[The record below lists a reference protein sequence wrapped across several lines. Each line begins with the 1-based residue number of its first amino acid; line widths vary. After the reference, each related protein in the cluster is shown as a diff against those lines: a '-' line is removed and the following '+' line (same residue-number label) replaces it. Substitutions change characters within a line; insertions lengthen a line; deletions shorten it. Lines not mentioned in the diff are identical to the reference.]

1 MTGYKTKGANEMIS
15 DAEIQRIA
23 NEASYRRGCRYQK
36 NGAVTV
42 TKRDVG
48 KGEAYFEAEVEGSG
62 PFAYFVTASIAGN
75 RVVSHYC
82 DCPAADLYDGACKHV
97 VALLKEIQSMEISK
111 PKHGGSALSEN
122 ARKLF
127 AAYAPET
134 ARLEKS
140 APLRLVPKF
149 CVGFEYRSQTIWLE
163 FRIGREKLYVL
174 RSIQDFLRSVKSGS
188 PTVFGKDLT
197 VSPAGISFENGVSAR
212 LWEMLCDAYRDE
224 ESMYTY
230 SAYFRSPAIQ
240 TVFSGKRLKLS
251 PSLLGR
257 FCAAMGNEKFSL
269 EVEGYRTMEG
279 GVAEE
284 APELSVEVED
294 RNGSGHLEI
303 TTDGIILN
311 LTNDGEWVLHDGIIC
326 HVPKERRR
334 ALMRFLAAF
343 DGTRSIDVG
352 ASGMADFFSQVL
364 PQMRKA
370 AAVHVAHSFTDRYK
384 MLPLEAEAR
393 LDYLGDGVAIEMAFR
408 YGEISFNPAKD
419 AQKKPA
425 PNTAGLIRDAEA
437 EREILSLLEAWGF
450 SREDGRFV
458 QPAEERAYDFL
469 RDGVQELSKLA
480 DVLYS
485 DSFTRC
491 PVQTMPP
498 VTLGVSVNQDSLL
511 ELTFSGG
518 DFDFDELIE
527 ILRSYRLKRRYHRLK
542 DNTFLS
548 LDGEGLSALS
558 DFAEETGLTKRKGGK
573 AELPLADALYIDT
586 LAKETN
592 GLRLSVGKGFRA
604 LVRDILNPAEAER
617 ETPEEV
623 AGVLRDYQET
633 GYRWLSSLAAHGLG
647 GILADDM
654 GLGKTLQTI
663 AFLLS
668 RRGPD
673 TPPALVVTP
682 TSLIYGWLDEI
693 ARFAP
698 NLRAV
703 AVAGTKPQRETMLS
717 DAFADGA
724 DVVVTTYATLR
735 IDVESY
741 AKRRFSCAI
750 LDEAQHIKNPTTKA
764 AKAVKRIQADCR
776 FALTGT
782 PIENTLTELWS
793 IFDFLL
799 PAYLGSHKTFHQKY
813 ETGIVKD
820 GDAGKTDNLRRH
832 IAPFILRRLKRDV
845 LTELPDKTE
854 SRLINEM
861 TPEQEKVYKAYF
873 AQSRKELAKELKNR
887 GFDASRIKILALL
900 TRLRQIACD
909 PALFLENYDGGS
921 GKLDLLEELVGDAVA
936 GGHRIL
942 IFSQFTAMLHRIR
955 ERLAAAGHECEYLD
969 GQTPAAERLR
979 LVKEFNAG
987 TKPVFL
993 ISLKAG
999 GTGLNLTGADM
1010 VIHYDP
1016 WWNPAVE
1023 EQATDRAYRIGQMNK
1038 VQVVKLV
1045 TKDTIEEKIFALQEQ
1060 KKALIDKMIQP
1071 GESFLSKLTEAE
1083 IRALFE

>member
-1 MTGYKTKGANEMIS
+1 MIS

-23 NEASYRRGCRYQK
+23 NEASYRRGCRYQRD
-36 NGAVTV
+36 GAVDV
-42 TKRDVG
+42 TRRDDG
-48 KGEAYFEAEVEGSG
+48 KDTTYYEAEVEGSG
-62 PFAYFVTASIAGN
+62 PFAYFVTARVAGN
-75 RVVSHYC
+75 RVVSYSC

-97 VALLKEIQSMEISK
+97 VALLKEIQSTET
-111 PKHGGSALSEN
+111 PQPRHGDSALSDG

-127 AAYAPET
+127 AAFAPEM
-134 ARLEKS
+134 ARTEAA

-149 CVGFEYRSQTIWLE
+149 CVGFEYHSQTMWLE

-174 RSIQDFLRSVKSGS
+174 RSIQDFLRQMDSGA
-188 PTVFGKDLT
+188 PMVFGKDLT
-197 VSPAGISFENGVSAR
+197 VSPAGLCFEDGVSSR
-212 LWEMLCDAYRDE
+212 LWELLRDVYRDE

-230 SAYFRSPAIQ
+230 SAFFRSPAFQ

-257 FCAAMGNEKFSL
+257 FCAAMGDESFTV
-269 EVEGYRTMEG
+269 EVEGYKSTEG
-279 GVAEE
+279 MFSES
-284 APELSVEVED
+284 APEIAVDLED
-294 RNGSGHLEI
+294 RNGSGRLEI
-303 TTDGIILN
+303 TTEGLVLN
-311 LTNDGEWVLHDGIIC
+311 LTSDGEWFLQNGLIC
-326 HVPKERRR
+326 HVPKERRD
-334 ALMRFLAAF
+334 ALMRFMAAF
-343 DGTRSIDVG
+343 GDTKAVDIDK
-352 ASGMADFFSQVL
+352 SGMADFFSLVL

-370 AAVHVAHSFTDRYK
+370 VNVHVASSFAERYK

-393 LDYLGDGVAIEMAFR
+393 LDYLGDGVSIEMTFR
-408 YGEISFNPAKD
+408 YGEISFNPA
-419 AQKKPA
+419 AETQKKPA
-425 PNTAGLIRDAEA
+425 PGMTGLIRDAET
-437 EREILSLLEAWGF
+437 ERAILSLLDAWGF
-450 SREDGRFV
+450 AQEDGRFV
-458 QPAEERAYDFL
+458 QPEEECAYDFL
-469 RDGVQELSKLA
+469 REGLPELSKLA

-485 DSFTRC
+485 ESFTRR
-491 PVQTMPP
+491 PVQSMPP

-527 ILRSYRLKRRYHRLK
+527 ILRSYRLKHRYHRLK

-558 DFAEETGLTKRKGGK
+558 DFAEETGLAKLKGGK
-573 AELPLADALYIDT
+573 AELPLAEALYVDT
-586 LAKETN
+586 LAKETE
-592 GLRLSVGKGFRA
+592 GFRLSVGKGFRA
-604 LVRDILNPAEAER
+604 LVRDIRNPSESER
-617 ETPEEV
+617 EIPPELT
-623 AGVLRDYQET
+623 GVLRDYQAT

-663 AFLLS
+663 AFLLA

-693 ARFAP
+693 ARFTP
-698 NLRAV
+698 ELRAV
-703 AVAGTKPQRETMLS
+703 AVAGTKAQREEILR
-717 DAFADGA
+717 DAMNKGK
-724 DVVVTTYATLR
+724 DVVITTYATLR
-735 IDVESY
+735 NDMEFY
-741 AKRRFSCAI
+741 EKCRFSCAI

-764 AKAVKRIQADCR
+764 AKAVKRIKADCR

-799 PAYLGSHKTFHQKY
+799 PAYLGSHKNFHQKY
-813 ETGIVKD
+813 EKGIVKD
-820 GDAGKTDNLRRH
+820 GDAAKTDTLRRH

-854 SRLINEM
+854 SRLTNEM

-873 AQSRKELAKELKNR
+873 AQSRKELANELQNR

-921 GKLDLLEELVGDAVA
+921 GKLDQLEELVGDAVA
-936 GGHRIL
+936 GGHRLL
-942 IFSQFTAMLHRIR
+942 IFSQFTSMLHRIR
-955 ERLAAAGHECEYLD
+955 ERLAAVGHDCEYLD

>member
-1 MTGYKTKGANEMIS
+1 MEIVT
-15 DAEIQRIA
+15 DAEIRRVA
-23 NEASYRRGCRYQK
+23 NEASYRRGCAYQRD
-36 NGAVTV
+36 GAVTI

-48 KGEAYFEAEVEGSG
+48 RGSFDYEAEVRGSG
-62 PFAYFVTASIAGN
+62 PFAYFVTARIAGGLVL
-75 RVVSHYC
+75 RHSC
-82 DCPAADLYDGACKHV
+82 DCPAAGLYEGVCKHV
-97 VALLKEIQSMEISK
+97 VALLKEIQA
-111 PKHGGSALSEN
+111 HGLSEKRGKSSALSEG
-122 ARKLF
+122 AKRLF
-127 AAYAPET
+127 AVYERRERKPEPP
-134 ARLEKS
+134 A

-149 CVGFEYRSQTIWLE
+149 CVGFEYGAPTAWLE
-163 FRIGREKLYVL
+163 FRIGRERLYVL
-174 RSIQDFLRSVKSGS
+174 RSVLDFLRQAEGTTAV
-188 PTVFGKDLT
+188 VFGKDLE
-197 VSPAGISFENGVSAR
+197 VVPSSAVFEEGVSAA
-212 LWEMLCDAYRDE
+212 LWSMLRSAYRDE
-224 ESMYTY
+224 ESLHTY
-230 SAYFRSPAIQ
+230 SAYFRIQNGQ
-240 TVFSGKRLKLS
+240 TVFSGKRFKLS
-251 PSLLGR
+251 PSHLAR
-257 FCAAMGNEKFSL
+257 FCRIMEGKSFTVD
-269 EVEGYRTMEG
+269 VEGFDAAAG
-279 GVAEE
+279 GVSDG
-284 APELSVEVED
+284 APDVVVRVED
-294 RNGSGHLEI
+294 RDGNGRIALG
-303 TTDGIILN
+303 TDGLLLP
-311 LTNDGEWVLHDGIIC
+311 LTEDCEWVLHDMLIC
-326 HVPKERRR
+326 HVPPETREPFRQ
-334 ALMRFLAAF
+334 LAEVF
-343 DGTRSIDVG
+343 SDQPWIEVDK
-352 ASGMADFFSQVL
+352 SGMADFFSLVL
-364 PQMRKA
+364 PQMKKA
-370 AAVHVAHSFTDRYK
+370 AEVRVDHSFTERYQ

-393 LDYLGDGVAIEMAFR
+393 IDYLGDGVTVELSFR
-408 YGEISFNPAKD
+408 YGETAFNPAKFLPK
-419 AQKKPA
+419 ARK
-425 PNTAGLIRDAEA
+425 TAASKMAALIRDAET
-437 EREILSLLEAWGF
+437 ERTILALLERWGF
-450 SREDGRFV
+450 RAEDGRFV
-458 QPAEERAYDFL
+458 QPEEERAYDFL
-469 RDGVQELSKLA
+469 RDGVQELSKVA

-485 DSFTRC
+485 ESFMRR

-527 ILRSYRLKRRYHRLK
+527 ILRSYRLKRRYHRLR
-542 DNTFLS
+542 DHTFLT
-548 LDGEGLSALS
+548 LGGAALSALA
-558 DFAEETGLTKRKGGK
+558 DFAEETGLEKLRGGK
-573 AELPLADALYIDT
+573 AELPLAEALYVDT
-586 LAKETN
+586 LAKETE
-592 GLRLSVGKGFRA
+592 GFRLSVGKGFRS
-604 LVRDILNPAEAER
+604 LVRDIRNPAEAER
-617 ETPEEV
+617 EIPPELS
-623 AGVLRDYQET
+623 GVLRDYQAT

-663 AFLLS
+663 AFLLA

-673 TPPALVVTP
+673 TLPALVVTP

-698 NLRAV
+698 ELRAV
-703 AVAGTKPQRETMLS
+703 AVAGSKPQREAILTN
-717 DAFADGA
+717 AFDEGA
-724 DVVVTTYATLR
+724 DVVVTTYAALR
-735 IDVESY
+735 IDAESY

-799 PAYLGSHKTFHQKY
+799 PGYLGGHKTFRQKY
-813 ETGIVKD
+813 ETGIVRD
-820 GDAGKTDNLRRH
+820 GDADKTDNLRRH

-854 SRLINEM
+854 SRLMNEM

-873 AQSRKELAKELKNR
+873 AQSRKELAAELKNR

-921 GKLDLLEELVGDAVA
+921 GKLDLLEELATEAAA
-936 GGHRIL
+936 GGHRML
-942 IFSQFTAMLHRIR
+942 IFSQFTAMLRRIWD
-955 ERLAAAGHECEYLD
+955 RLAAAGLECDYLD
-969 GQTPAAERLR
+969 GSTPAAERLR
-979 LVKEFNAG
+979 LVKAFNAG

-999 GTGLNLTGADM
+999 GTGLNLIGADM

-1023 EQATDRAYRIGQMNK
+1023 EQAADRAYRIGQMNK

>member
-1 MTGYKTKGANEMIS
+1 MVS

-23 NEASYRRGCRYQK
+23 NEASYRRGCRYQRD
-36 NGAVTV
+36 GAVTV
-42 TKRDVG
+42 MTRDVD

-62 PFAYFVTASIAGN
+62 PFAYFVTVRIVGGLV
-75 RVVSHYC
+75 RDYYC
-82 DCPAADLYDGACKHV
+82 DCPAAELYDGACKHV
-97 VALLKEIQSMEISK
+97 VALLKEIQKTERAHRGKGHQSHEKKLSNE
-111 PKHGGSALSEN
+111 AL
-122 ARKLF
+122 RLF
-127 AAYAPET
+127 EVYAPEKT
-134 ARLEKS
+134 KPRLAE

-149 CVGFEYRSQTIWLE
+149 CFGLAYNALTMWLE

-174 RSIQDFLRSVKSGS
+174 RSVLDFLRQMETDVPMVMGKGLTID
-188 PTVFGKDLT
+188 PATMVFAEGT
-197 VSPAGISFENGVSAR
+197 SAR
-212 LWEMLCDAYRDE
+212 LWKLLRDAYRDE
-224 ESMYTY
+224 QSMYSY
-230 SAYFRSPAIQ
+230 NMYFHTQAAQAI
-240 TVFSGKRLKLS
+240 FSGKRFKLS
-251 PSLLGR
+251 PSHFAR
-257 FCAAMGNEKFSL
+257 FCEIMAGETF
-269 EVEGYRTMEG
+269 EVQQDGYKGVEG
-279 GVAEE
+279 GVVEG
-284 APELSVEVED
+284 APNAVITLED
-294 RNGSGHLEI
+294 QNGSGIL
-303 TTDGIILN
+303 TVSMGKFLLN
-311 LTNDGEWVLHDGIIC
+311 LTPDCEWLLNDNRIFHIPEDQRSAFLH
-326 HVPKERRR
+326 
-334 ALMRFLAAF
+334 FLQAF
-343 DGTRSIDVG
+343 GGGWQILIDSS
-352 ASGMADFFSQVL
+352 AMADFFSLVL
-364 PQMRKA
+364 PQIKKIGE
-370 AAVHVAHSFTDRYK
+370 VHVAQSFTDRYK

-393 LDYLGDGVAIEMAFR
+393 IDYLGDGVAVEMAFR
-408 YGEISFNPAKD
+408 YGEISFNPAKESNE
-419 AQKKPA
+419 KPA
-425 PNTAGLIRDAEA
+425 PGAAGLIRDADT
-437 EREILSLLEAWGF
+437 ERDILSLLDGWGF
-450 SREDGRFV
+450 SQEDGRFV
-458 QPAEERAYDFL
+458 QPEEERAYDFL
-469 RDGVQELSKLA
+469 RTGVSELSKLA

-485 DSFTRC
+485 ESFTRR

-498 VTLGVSVNQDSLL
+498 VTLGVSVNQDNLL
-511 ELTFSGG
+511 ELAFSGG

-558 DFAEETGLTKRKGGK
+558 DFAEETGLAKLKGGK
-573 AELPLADALYIDT
+573 AELPLADALYVDT
-586 LAKETN
+586 LAKETE
-592 GLRLSVGKGFRA
+592 GLRLSVGKGFRS
-604 LVRDILNPAEAER
+604 LVRDIRNPAEAER
-617 ETPEEV
+617 EIPEELS
-623 AGVLRDYQET
+623 GVLRDYQAT
-633 GYRWLSSLAAHGLG
+633 GYRWLSSLASHGLG

-663 AFLLS
+663 AFLLA

-698 NLRAV
+698 DLRAV
-703 AVAGTKPQRETMLS
+703 AAAGPKPQREAILEN
-717 DAFADGA
+717 AFADGA

-735 IDVESY
+735 IDVEGY

-764 AKAVKRIQADCR
+764 AKAVKRIRADCR

-799 PAYLGSHKTFHQKY
+799 PAYLGSHKNFHQKY

-854 SRLINEM
+854 SRLMNEM

-873 AQSRKELAKELKNR
+873 VQSRKELANELQNR

-921 GKLDLLEELVGDAVA
+921 GKLDQLEELVGDAVA
-936 GGHRIL
+936 GGHRLL
-942 IFSQFTAMLHRIR
+942 IFSQFTSMLHRIR
-955 ERLAAAGHECEYLD
+955 ERLAEAGHDCEYLD

-1071 GESFLSKLTEAE
+1071 GESFLTKLTEAE

>member
-1 MTGYKTKGANEMIS
+1 MIT
-15 DAEIQRIA
+15 DEAIRRIA
-23 NEASYRRGCRYQK
+23 NEASYRRGCAYQK
-36 NGAVTV
+36 NGAVHITR
-42 TKRDVG
+42 RDAG
-48 KGEAYFEAEVEGSG
+48 GGAIDYEAEVEGSG

-75 RVVSHYC
+75 VVLGHSC
-82 DCPAADLYDGACKHV
+82 DCPAADLYEGACKHV
-97 VALLKEIQSMEISK
+97 VALLKEIQATESK
-111 PKHGGSALSEN
+111 RGKRSGALSEE
-122 ARKLF
+122 AQKLF
-127 AAYAPET
+127 AAYAPEMAKPET
-134 ARLEKS
+134 A

-163 FRIGREKLYVL
+163 FRIGRGKLYVL
-174 RSIQDFLRSVKSGS
+174 RSIQDFLRQMRTKE
-188 PTVFGKDLT
+188 PMAFGKDLT
-197 VSPAGISFENGVSAR
+197 ISPASLVFEDGVSAR
-212 LWEMLCDAYRDE
+212 LWELLQGVFRDE

-230 SAYFRSPAIQ
+230 SAYFRLPTSQ

-251 PSLLGR
+251 PSLLGQ
-257 FCAAMGNEKFSL
+257 FCAAMGSEPFAV
-269 EVEGYRTMEG
+269 EVEGYPVMEG
-279 GVAEE
+279 RVLEG
-284 APELSVEVED
+284 APELVVD
-294 RNGSGHLEI
+294 VDDQNGSGRLELMTPGMI
-303 TTDGIILN
+303 TN
-311 LTNDGEWVLHDGIIC
+311 LTADGEWVLHDGNLC
-326 HVPKERRR
+326 HVPKERRD

-343 DGTRSIDVG
+343 SAARTIDVD

-370 AAVHVAHSFTDRYK
+370 ATVHVAHSFADRYK
-384 MLPLEAEAR
+384 MLPLDAEAR
-393 LDYLGDGVAIEMAFR
+393 IDYLGDGVALEMTFR
-408 YGEISFNPAKD
+408 YGEITFNPARD

-425 PNTAGLIRDAEA
+425 PKAAGLIRDAET
-437 EREILSLLEAWGF
+437 EREILALLDAWGF

-458 QPAEERAYDFL
+458 QPEEERAYDFL
-469 RDGVQELSKLA
+469 REGVQELSKLA

-485 DSFTRC
+485 ESFARR

-548 LDGEGLSALS
+548 LDGEGLSALAE
-558 DFAEETGLTKRKGGK
+558 FAEETGLAKRKGEK

-604 LVRDILNPAEAER
+604 LVRDIRNPAEAER
-617 ETPEEV
+617 EVPEEV

-663 AFLLS
+663 AFLLA

-698 NLRAV
+698 DLRAV
-703 AVAGTKPQRETMLS
+703 AVAGTKPQREAILR
-717 DAFADGA
+717 DAFADGI
-724 DVVVTTYATLR
+724 DVIVTTYATLR
-735 IDVESY
+735 IDIENY
-741 AKRRFSCAI
+741 AERRFSCAI

-764 AKAVKRIQADCR
+764 AKAVKCIRADCR

-799 PAYLGSHKTFHQKY
+799 PAYLGSHKTFRQKY

-854 SRLINEM
+854 SRLMNEM

-942 IFSQFTAMLHRIR
+942 IFSQFTTMLHRIR
-955 ERLAAAGHECEYLD
+955 TRLAAANLDCEYLD

>member
-1 MTGYKTKGANEMIS
+1 MIS

-23 NEASYRRGCRYQK
+23 NEASYRRGCRYQRD
-36 NGAVTV
+36 GAVTI
-42 TKRDVG
+42 TKAAPAQSI
-48 KGEAYFEAEVEGSG
+48 AYYEAEVKGSG
-62 PFAYFVTASIAGN
+62 AFAYFVTASLSGN
-75 RVVSHYC
+75 RVVGYDC

-97 VALLKEIQSMEISK
+97 VALLKEIQASETRRTRR
-111 PKHGGSALSEN
+111 GGALSEE
-122 ARKLF
+122 AQRLF
-127 AAYAPET
+127 AAYAQDAARPE
-134 ARLEKS
+134 AA
-140 APLRLVPKF
+140 APLRLIPKF
-149 CVGFEYRSQTIWLE
+149 CVGFEYRSQTMWLE

-174 RSIQDFLRSVKSGS
+174 RSIQDFLRQMHGDNT
-188 PTVFGKDLT
+188 PIVFGKDLT
-197 VSPAGISFENGVSAR
+197 VSPASLSFEDGASAR
-212 LWEMLCDAYRDE
+212 LWEMLKDVHRDE

-230 SAYFRSPAIQ
+230 STYFRSPSFQ

-257 FCAAMGNEKFSL
+257 FCAAMGNETFAVD
-269 EVEGYRTMEG
+269 VEGYKTMEG
-279 GVAEE
+279 RVVEG

-294 RNGSGHLEI
+294 RNGSGRLEI
-303 TTDGIILN
+303 ATGGLLLN
-311 LTNDGEWVLHDGIIC
+311 LTADGEWVLHDGQIC
-326 HVPKERRR
+326 HVPKERRD

-343 DGTRSIDVG
+343 DGTRGVDVD

-370 AAVHVAHSFTDRYK
+370 AEVHVARSFAERYK

-393 LDYLGDGVAIEMAFR
+393 LDYLGDGVALEISFR
-408 YGEISFNPAKD
+408 YGEITFNPAGKTS
-419 AQKKPA
+419 KKPA
-425 PNTAGLIRDAEA
+425 PKGTGLIRDAEA
-437 EREILSLLEAWGF
+437 EREILTLLDVWGF
-450 SREDGRFV
+450 EKEDGRFV
-458 QPAEERAYDFL
+458 LPEEERAYDFL
-469 RDGVQELSKLA
+469 REGLPELSKIA

-485 DSFTRC
+485 DSFTRR

-498 VTLGVSVNQDSLL
+498 VTLGVSVNQESLL

-518 DFDFDELIE
+518 DFNFDELIE

-542 DNTFLS
+542 DNSFLA

-558 DFAEETGLTKRKGGK
+558 EFAEETGLAKLKGGK

-586 LAKETN
+586 LAKETE
-592 GLRLSVGKGFRA
+592 GFRLSVGKGFRA
-604 LVRDILNPAEAER
+604 LVRDIRNPAEAER
-617 ETPEEV
+617 EIPPELV
-623 AGVLRDYQET
+623 GVLRDYQAT

-668 RRGPD
+668 RRGPNM
-673 TPPALVVTP
+673 PPALVVTP

-698 NLRAV
+698 DLRAV
-703 AVAGTKPQRETMLS
+703 AVAGTKSQREAILA
-717 DAFADGA
+717 DAFAGPMNKI
-724 DVVVTTYATLR
+724 DVIVTTYATLR

-764 AKAVKRIQADCR
+764 AKTVKRIQADCR

-799 PAYLGSHKTFHQKY
+799 PAYLGSHKTFRQKY
-813 ETGIVKD
+813 ETGIVRD

-854 SRLINEM
+854 SRLTNEM

-873 AQSRKELAKELKNR
+873 AQSRKELAAELKNR

-921 GKLDLLEELVGDAVA
+921 GKLDLLEELALDAVA
-936 GGHRIL
+936 GGHRLL
-942 IFSQFTAMLHRIR
+942 IFSQFTAMLRRIR
-955 ERLAAAGHECEYLD
+955 ERLAVSGLDCDYLD
-969 GQTPAAERLR
+969 GATPAAERLR

-999 GTGLNLTGADM
+999 GVGLNLTGADM

-1045 TKDTIEEKIFALQEQ
+1045 TKDTIEEKIFTLQEQ
-1060 KKALIDKMIQP
+1060 KKALIDRMIQP

>member
-1 MTGYKTKGANEMIS
+1 MIS

-42 TKRDVG
+42 TRRDAG
-48 KGEAYFEAEVEGSG
+48 TGGGYYEAEVEGSG
-62 PFAYFVTASIAGN
+62 PFAYFVTARIAGN
-75 RVVSHYC
+75 RVASYYC
-82 DCPAADLYDGACKHV
+82 ECPAAELYDGACKHV
-97 VALLKEIQSMEISK
+97 VALLKEIQLSETPQ
-111 PKHGGSALSEN
+111 PKRGESALSEN
-122 ARKLF
+122 ARKFF
-127 AAYAPET
+127 AAYAPE
-134 ARLEKS
+134 AVRKEAA

-149 CVGFEYRSQTIWLE
+149 CVGFEYRSQTMWLE

-174 RSIQDFLRSVKSGS
+174 RSIQDFLHQMDSGAPMS
-188 PTVFGKDLT
+188 FGKDLT
-197 VSPAGISFENGVSAR
+197 ISPAALSFEEGVSSR
-212 LWEMLCDAYRDE
+212 LWEMLLDAHRDE

-230 SAYFRSPAIQ
+230 SAYFRAPVYQ

-251 PSLLGR
+251 PSLLSR
-257 FCAAMGNEKFSL
+257 FCSAMAGETFTV
-269 EVEGYRTMEG
+269 EVEGYPAMEG
-279 GVAEE
+279 RVEEGV
-284 APELSVEVED
+284 PGLSVEVED
-294 RNGSGHLEI
+294 RNGSGWLE
-303 TTDGIILN
+303 
-311 LTNDGEWVLHDGIIC
+311 LTARGVVLPLTRDCEWVMHAGTIC
-326 HVPKERRR
+326 HVPKDRRDS
-334 ALMRFLAAF
+334 MKRFILAF
-343 DGTRSIDVG
+343 GGSDTIGIDK
-352 ASGMADFFSQVL
+352 SGMADFFSLVL

-370 AAVHVAHSFTDRYK
+370 VEVHVAPSFAERYK

-393 LDYLGDGVAIEMAFR
+393 LDYLGDGVSIEMTFR
-408 YGEISFNPAKD
+408 YGEITFNPAAKT
-419 AQKKPA
+419 QKKPA
-425 PNTAGLIRDAEA
+425 TAMSGLIRDAET
-437 EREILSLLEAWGF
+437 EREILALLDAWGF
-450 SREDGRFV
+450 AREDGRFV
-458 QPAEERAYDFL
+458 QLEEERAYDFL
-469 RDGVQELSKLA
+469 REGLPELSKLA

-485 DSFTRC
+485 ESFTRR

-558 DFAEETGLTKRKGGK
+558 EFAEETGLAKLKGGK
-573 AELPLADALYIDT
+573 AELPLAEALYVDT
-586 LAKETN
+586 LAKETE
-592 GLRLSVGKGFRA
+592 GFRLSVGKGFRA
-604 LVRDILNPAEAER
+604 LVRDIRNPAEAER
-617 ETPEEV
+617 EIPPELT
-623 AGVLRDYQET
+623 GVLRDYQAT
-633 GYRWLSSLAAHGLG
+633 GYRWLSSLASHGLG

-654 GLGKTLQTI
+654 GLGKTIQTI
-663 AFLLS
+663 AFLLA

-698 NLRAV
+698 DLRAV
-703 AVAGTKPQRETMLS
+703 AVAGTKPARGEILR
-717 DAFADGA
+717 DAMNKGK
-724 DVVVTTYATLR
+724 DVVITTYATLR
-735 IDVESY
+735 NDMEFY
-741 AKRRFSCAI
+741 EKCRFSCAI

-764 AKAVKRIQADCR
+764 AKAVKRIKADCR

-799 PAYLGSHKTFHQKY
+799 PAYLGSHKNFHQKY
-813 ETGIVKD
+813 EKGIVKD
-820 GDAGKTDNLRRH
+820 GDAAKTDTLRRH

-854 SRLINEM
+854 SRLTNEM

-873 AQSRKELAKELKNR
+873 AQSRKELANELKNR

-921 GKLDLLEELVGDAVA
+921 GKLDQLEELVGDAVA
-936 GGHRIL
+936 GGHRLL
-942 IFSQFTAMLHRIR
+942 IFSQFTSMLHRIR
-955 ERLAAAGHECEYLD
+955 ERLAEAGHDCEYLD

>member
-1 MTGYKTKGANEMIS
+1 MEIVTE
-15 DAEIQRIA
+15 AEIRRVA
-23 NEASYRRGCRYQK
+23 NEASYRRGCAYQRA
-36 NGAVTV
+36 GAVKI
-42 TKRDVG
+42 TKRDAG
-48 KGEAYFEAEVEGSG
+48 RGALHYEAEVKGSG
-62 PFAYFVTASIAGN
+62 PFAYFVTARIAGGLITGH
-75 RVVSHYC
+75 SC
-82 DCPAADLYDGACKHV
+82 DCPAAGLYEGACKHV
-97 VALLKEIQSMEISK
+97 VALLKEVQETE
-111 PKHGGSALSEN
+111 LSRQTRGKKLSDG
-122 ARKLF
+122 ARRLF
-127 AAYAPET
+127 AAYAEEP
-134 ARLEKS
+134 AKPAQPS
-140 APLRLVPKF
+140 APLRLIPKL
-149 CVGFEYRSQTIWLE
+149 CIGLEYRSQTMWLE

-174 RSIQDFLRSVKSGS
+174 RSILDFLRQMHTGA
-188 PTVFGKDLT
+188 PMAFGKDLT
-197 VSPAGISFENGVSAR
+197 VYPSSLSFAAGSSAG
-212 LWEMLCDAYRDE
+212 LWAMLEDACRDG
-224 ESMYTY
+224 ESMYSY
-230 SAYFRSPAIQ
+230 SAYFRTQMAQ
-240 TVFSGKRLKLS
+240 AVFSGKRFKLS

-257 FCAAMGNEKFSL
+257 FAEVMAGESF
-269 EVEGYRTMEG
+269 EVEVDGEKMPKGGFAEG
-279 GVAEE
+279 
-284 APELSVEVED
+284 APRFVVHVED
-294 RNGSGHLEI
+294 RDGNGRLELE
-303 TTDGIILN
+303 TAGLALCLTDDAEWILHGG
-311 LTNDGEWVLHDGIIC
+311 TIC
-326 HVPKERRR
+326 HVPSEQR
-334 ALMRFLAAF
+334 APLTRLLRAF
-343 DGTRSIDVG
+343 DDGKRIDVD
-352 ASGMADFFSQVL
+352 ASGMTDFFSLVL
-364 PQMRKA
+364 PQMKKA
-370 AAVHVAHSFTDRYK
+370 AEVDVARSFAERYK

-393 LDYLGDGVAIEMAFR
+393 IDYLGDGVAIETSFR
-408 YGEISFNPAKD
+408 YGGAVFNPA
-419 AQKKPA
+419 AAEGKKSA
-425 PNTAGLIRDAEA
+425 PKTEGLIRDTET
-437 EREILSLLEAWGF
+437 ERAILALLDEWGF
-450 SREDGRFV
+450 QPEDGRFV
-458 QPAEERAYDFL
+458 QPEEERAYDFL

-485 DSFTRC
+485 ESFTRR

-542 DNTFLS
+542 DNTFLT
-548 LDGEGLSALS
+548 LGGEGLSALA
-558 DFAEETGLTKRKGGK
+558 DFAEETGLERLRGGK
-573 AELPLADALYIDT
+573 AELPLAEALYVDT
-586 LAKETN
+586 LAKETT
-592 GLRLSVGKGFRA
+592 GFRLSVGKGFRA
-604 LVRDILNPAEAER
+604 LVRDIRNPAEAER
-617 ETPEEV
+617 EIPAELV
-623 AGVLRDYQET
+623 GVLRDYQAT

-663 AFLLS
+663 AFLLA

-673 TPPALVVTP
+673 TLPALVVTP

-698 NLRAV
+698 ELRAV
-703 AVAGTKPQRETMLS
+703 AVAGPKPQREAILTN
-717 DAFADGA
+717 AFDEGA
-724 DVVVTTYATLR
+724 DVVVTTYAALR
-735 IDVESY
+735 IDAESY

-764 AKAVKRIQADCR
+764 AKAVKRIQADSR

-799 PAYLGSHKTFHQKY
+799 PGYLGGHKTFRQKY
-813 ETGIVKD
+813 ETGIVRD

-854 SRLINEM
+854 SRLTNEM

-873 AQSRKELAKELKNR
+873 AQSRKELAAELKNR

-921 GKLDLLEELVGDAVA
+921 GKLDLLEELATEAAA
-936 GGHRIL
+936 GGHRML
-942 IFSQFTAMLHRIR
+942 IFSQFTAMLRRIWD
-955 ERLAAAGHECEYLD
+955 RLAAAGLECDYLD
-969 GQTPAAERLR
+969 GATPAAERLR
-979 LVKEFNAG
+979 LVKAFNAG

-999 GTGLNLTGADM
+999 GTGLNLIGADM

-1023 EQATDRAYRIGQMNK
+1023 EQAADRAYRIGQMNK

>member
-1 MTGYKTKGANEMIS
+1 MEIVT
-15 DAEIQRIA
+15 DAEIRRVA
-23 NEASYRRGCRYQK
+23 NEASYRRGCAYQRD
-36 NGAVTV
+36 GAVTI
-42 TKRDVG
+42 TKLETG
-48 KGEAYFEAEVEGSG
+48 KGSFDYEAEVQGSG
-62 PFAYFVTASIAGN
+62 PFAYFVTARIAGGLVI
-75 RVVSHYC
+75 RHSC
-82 DCPAADLYDGACKHV
+82 DCPAAGLYEGACKHV
-97 VALLKEIQSMEISK
+97 VALLKEVQAHGLSAARSK
-111 PKHGGSALSEN
+111 TAGLSEG
-122 ARKLF
+122 AKRLF
-127 AAYAPET
+127 AVYEHRETKPELS
-134 ARLEKS
+134 A

-149 CVGFEYRSQTIWLE
+149 CVGFEYGAQVSWLE
-163 FRIGREKLYVL
+163 FRIGRERLYVM
-174 RSIQDFLRSVKSGS
+174 RSLPDFMRQAGGTAAV
-188 PTVFGKDLT
+188 VFGKDFKVT
-197 VSPAGISFENGVSAR
+197 PSSAVFEEGVSAG
-212 LWEMLCDAYRDE
+212 LWSMLLDSYRDE
-224 ESMYTY
+224 ESLHTY
-230 SAYFRSPAIQ
+230 SAYFRIQ
-240 TVFSGKRLKLS
+240 SSQTAFIGKRIKLS
-251 PSLLGR
+251 PSNLARVCRILQGED
-257 FCAAMGNEKFSL
+257 FAGA
-269 EVEGYRTMEG
+269 VEGLGTTEG
-279 GVAEE
+279 GVAERV
-284 APELSVEVED
+284 PQIVIHVED
-294 RNGSGHLEI
+294 RDGNGRIEI
-303 TTDGIILN
+303 VSDGLLLQLTEDCEWILHGG
-311 LTNDGEWVLHDGIIC
+311 LIC
-326 HVPKERRR
+326 HVPPEMREPFRRLLEAFPDRRR
-334 ALMRFLAAF
+334 V
-343 DGTRSIDVG
+343 DVDK
-352 ASGMADFFSQVL
+352 SGMADFFSLVL
-364 PQMRKA
+364 PQMKKIA
-370 AAVHVAHSFTDRYK
+370 EVNVAHSFTERYK

-393 LDYLGDGVAIEMAFR
+393 IDYLGDGVEVNLSFR
-408 YGEISFNPAKD
+408 YGGTTFNPASKEE
-419 AQKKPA
+419 KKPA
-425 PNTAGLIRDAEA
+425 PKTAGLIRDAET
-437 EREILSLLEAWGF
+437 ERAILALLDGWGF
-450 SREDGRFV
+450 RPEGGRYV
-458 QPAEERAYDFL
+458 QPEEERAYDFL
-469 RDGVQELSKLA
+469 RDGVQELEKLA

-485 DSFTRC
+485 ESFTRR

-511 ELTFSGG
+511 ELSFSGG

-542 DNTFLS
+542 DNTFLT
-548 LDGEGLSALS
+548 LGGEGLSALA
-558 DFAEETGLTKRKGGK
+558 DFAEETGLERLRGGK

-586 LAKETN
+586 LAKETE
-592 GLRLSVGKGFRA
+592 GFRLSVGKGFRA
-604 LVRDILNPAEAER
+604 LVRDIRNPAESER
-617 ETPEEV
+617 EVPEEV

-663 AFLLS
+663 TFLLA
-668 RRGPD
+668 RRKPD
-673 TPPALVVTP
+673 APPALVVTP

-693 ARFAP
+693 ARFTP
-698 NLRAV
+698 DLHAV
-703 AVAGTKPQRETMLS
+703 AVAGTKPQREAILAK
-717 DAFADGA
+717 AFEESA

-735 IDVESY
+735 IDAESY

-764 AKAVKRIQADCR
+764 AKAVKRIRADAR

-799 PAYLGSHKTFHQKY
+799 PGYLGSHKTFRQKY
-813 ETGIVKD
+813 ETGIVRD
-820 GDAGKTDNLRRH
+820 GDAAKTDNLRRH

-854 SRLINEM
+854 SRMTNEM

-873 AQSRKELAKELKNR
+873 AQSRKELAAELQNR

-909 PALFLENYDGGS
+909 PALFLENYEGGS
-921 GKLDLLEELVGDAVA
+921 GKLDLLEELATDAAA
-936 GGHRIL
+936 GGHRML
-942 IFSQFTAMLHRIR
+942 IFSQFTAMLRRIWD
-955 ERLAAAGHECEYLD
+955 RLAVAGLDCDYLD
-969 GQTPAAERLR
+969 GATPAAERLR

-999 GTGLNLTGADM
+999 GVGLNLIGADM

-1023 EQATDRAYRIGQMNK
+1023 EQAADRAYRIGQMNK

>member
-1 MTGYKTKGANEMIS
+1 MVT
-15 DAEIQRIA
+15 DAEIRRVA
-23 NEASYRRGCRYQK
+23 NEASYRRGCAYQR
-36 NGAVTV
+36 NGAVKI
-42 TKRDVG
+42 TKRDMG
-48 KGEAYFEAEVEGSG
+48 RGSFDYEAEVDGSG
-62 PFAYFVTASIAGN
+62 PFAYSVTARIAGGLVF
-75 RVVSHYC
+75 RYSC
-82 DCPAADLYDGACKHV
+82 DCPAAGLYEGACKHV
-97 VALLKEIQSMEISK
+97 VALLKEVQAHGLGGK
-111 PKHGGSALSEN
+111 TPKTAALSER
-122 ARKLF
+122 AKRLF
-127 AAYAPET
+127 SVYEHRDA
-134 ARLEKS
+134 KS
-140 APLRLVPKF
+140 EPPAAPLRLVPKF
-149 CVGFEYRSQTIWLE
+149 CVGFEYGAPVSWLE
-163 FRIGREKLYVL
+163 LRIGREKLYVM
-174 RSIQDFLRSVKSGS
+174 RSLIDFMRQTEG
-188 PTVFGKDLT
+188 TTAIVFGKDLKVAPSSAVFEEGT
-197 VSPAGISFENGVSAR
+197 SAG
-212 LWEMLCDAYRDE
+212 LWSMLLDAYRDE
-224 ESMYTY
+224 QSLHAY
-230 SAYFRSPAIQ
+230 SAYFRLQSGQA
-240 TVFSGKRLKLS
+240 VFSGKRFKLS
-251 PSLLGR
+251 PSNLAR
-257 FCAAMGNEKFSL
+257 FCRIMQGEDFMVD
-269 EVEGYRTMEG
+269 VEGLGATEG
-279 GVAEE
+279 GVAER
-284 APELSVEVED
+284 APQIVVTVED
-294 RNGSGHLEI
+294 RDGSGRI
-303 TTDGIILN
+303 GIGSDGFLMQ
-311 LTNDGEWVLHDGIIC
+311 LTEDCEWMLHGGLIC
-326 HVPKERRR
+326 HVPPEMREPFHRLLEAFPDRRR
-334 ALMRFLAAF
+334 
-343 DGTRSIDVG
+343 IDVD
-352 ASGMADFFSQVL
+352 ASGMADFFSLVL
-364 PQMRKA
+364 PQMKKA
-370 AAVHVAHSFTDRYK
+370 AEVEVARSFAERYK

-393 LDYLGDGVAIEMAFR
+393 IDYLGDGVVVELSFR
-408 YGEISFNPAKD
+408 YGGTVFNPASKEP
-419 AQKKPA
+419 KKPA
-425 PNTAGLIRDAEA
+425 PKTEGLIRDAET
-437 EREILSLLEAWGF
+437 ERAILALLEQWGF
-450 SREDGRFV
+450 QAEDGRFV
-458 QPAEERAYDFL
+458 QPEEERAYDFL
-469 RDGVQELSKLA
+469 RDGVQELSKFA

-485 DSFTRC
+485 ESFTRR

-527 ILRSYRLKRRYHRLK
+527 ILRSYRLKRRYHRMK
-542 DNTFLS
+542 DNTFLT
-548 LDGEGLSALS
+548 LGGEGLSALA
-558 DFAEETGLTKRKGGK
+558 DFAEETGLEGLRGGK
-573 AELPLADALYIDT
+573 AELPLAEALYVDT
-586 LAKETN
+586 LAKETT
-592 GLRLSVGKGFRA
+592 GFRLSVGKGFRA
-604 LVRDILNPAEAER
+604 LVRDIRNPAEAER
-617 ETPEEV
+617 EIPAELV
-623 AGVLRDYQET
+623 GVLRDYQAT

-663 AFLLS
+663 AFLLA

-698 NLRAV
+698 GLHAV
-703 AVAGTKPQRETMLS
+703 AVAGTKPQREKILAG
-717 DAFADGA
+717 AFDEGA

-735 IDVESY
+735 IDAESY

-764 AKAVKRIQADCR
+764 AKAVKRIQADSR

-799 PAYLGSHKTFHQKY
+799 PGYLGVHKTFRQKY

-854 SRLINEM
+854 SRLTNEM

-873 AQSRKELAKELKNR
+873 AQSRKELAAELKNR

-909 PALFLENYDGGS
+909 PALFLENYEGGS
-921 GKLDLLEELVGDAVA
+921 GKLDLLEELATEAAA
-936 GGHRIL
+936 GGHRML
-942 IFSQFTAMLHRIR
+942 IFSQFTSMLRRIWD
-955 ERLAAAGHECEYLD
+955 RLAAAGLDCDYLD
-969 GQTPAAERLR
+969 GATPAAERLR

-999 GTGLNLTGADM
+999 GVGLNLIGADM

-1023 EQATDRAYRIGQMNK
+1023 EQAADRAYRIGQMNK

>member
-1 MTGYKTKGANEMIS
+1 MIS

-42 TKRDVG
+42 TRRTVRKDT
-48 KGEAYFEAEVEGSG
+48 AYYEAEVEGSG
-62 PFAYFVTASIAGN
+62 PFAYFVTASIAGK
-75 RVVSHYC
+75 RVASYYC

-97 VALLKEIQSMEISK
+97 VALLKEIQSMELPQ
-111 PKHGGSALSEN
+111 PKHGGGTLSDG

-134 ARLEKS
+134 MKS
-140 APLRLVPKF
+140 EIAAPLRLVPKF
-149 CVGFEYRSQTIWLE
+149 CVGFEYRSQTMWLE

-174 RSIQDFLRSVKSGS
+174 RSIQDFMRGMDSDA
-188 PTVFGKDLT
+188 PMVFGKDLT
-197 VSPAGISFENGVSAR
+197 VSPVGLCFEDGVSSC
-212 LWEMLCDAYRDE
+212 LWELLRDAHRDE

-230 SAYFRSPAIQ
+230 SAFFRSPAFQ

-257 FCAAMGNEKFSL
+257 FCAAMGDEPFTV
-269 EVEGYRTMEG
+269 EVEGYKATEG
-279 GVAEE
+279 MFSES
-284 APELSVEVED
+284 APEISVDLED
-294 RNGSGHLEI
+294 RNGSGRLEI
-303 TTDGIILN
+303 TTAGLVLN
-311 LTNDGEWVLHDGIIC
+311 LTSDGEWFLQNGLIC
-326 HVPKERRR
+326 HVPKERRD
-334 ALMRFLAAF
+334 ALMRFMAAF
-343 DGTRSIDVG
+343 GDAKAVDIDK
-352 ASGMADFFSQVL
+352 SGMADFFSLVL

-370 AAVHVAHSFTDRYK
+370 VEVHVAPSFAERYK

-393 LDYLGDGVAIEMAFR
+393 LDYLGDGVSIEMTFR
-408 YGEISFNPAKD
+408 YGEITFNPAAKT
-419 AQKKPA
+419 QKKPA
-425 PNTAGLIRDAEA
+425 PGMAGLIRDAET
-437 EREILSLLEAWGF
+437 EREILTLLDVWGF
-450 SREDGRFV
+450 EREDGRFV
-458 QPAEERAYDFL
+458 QLEEERAYDFL
-469 RDGVQELSKLA
+469 REGLPELSKLA

-485 DSFTRC
+485 ESFTRR
-491 PVQTMPP
+491 PVQNMPP

-548 LDGEGLSALS
+548 LEGEGLSALS
-558 DFAEETGLTKRKGGK
+558 EFAEETGLAKLKGGK
-573 AELPLADALYIDT
+573 AELPLAEALYVDT
-586 LAKETN
+586 LAKETE
-592 GLRLSVGKGFRA
+592 GFRLSVGKGFRA
-604 LVRDILNPAEAER
+604 LVRDIRNPAEAER
-617 ETPEEV
+617 EIPPELT
-623 AGVLRDYQET
+623 GVLRDYQAT
-633 GYRWLSSLAAHGLG
+633 GYRWLSSLASHGMG

-663 AFLLS
+663 AFLLA

-673 TPPALVVTP
+673 TSPALVVTP

-693 ARFAP
+693 ARFTP
-698 NLRAV
+698 ELRAV
-703 AVAGTKPQRETMLS
+703 AVAGTKPQREEILR
-717 DAFADGA
+717 DAMNKGK
-724 DVVVTTYATLR
+724 DVVITTYATLR
-735 IDVESY
+735 NDMEFY
-741 AKRRFSCAI
+741 EKCHFSCAI

-764 AKAVKRIQADCR
+764 AKAVKRIKADCR

-813 ETGIVKD
+813 EKGIVRD
-820 GDAGKTDNLRRH
+820 GDAARTDNLRRH

-854 SRLINEM
+854 SRLTNEM

-873 AQSRKELAKELKNR
+873 AQSRKELANELKNR

-921 GKLDLLEELVGDAVA
+921 GKLDQLEELVGDAVA
-936 GGHRIL
+936 GGHRLL
-942 IFSQFTAMLHRIR
+942 IFSQFTSMLHRIR
-955 ERLAAAGHECEYLD
+955 ERLAEAGHDCEYLD
-969 GQTPAAERLR
+969 GQTPAAERLQ
-979 LVKEFNAG
+979 LVKDFNAG
-987 TKPVFL
+987 TKPIFL